1 MVTKQEILDI
11 ARLSRL
17 YVAPEEL
24 EALTQNMQQMIAFAD
39 TINAA
44 GAAGDDGFDN
54 IGGLSNVLRDDEV
67 VESWDR
73 DEILKNVDG
82 GEDGY
87 FPVRKRG

>member
-1 MVTKQEILDI
+1 MVTKEEIMKI

-17 YVAPEEL
+17 YVAPEDL
-24 EALTQNMQQMIAFAD
+24 EQLTRDMRQVIAFAG

-44 GAAGDDGFDN
+44 VLDGGEDFDN
-54 IGGLSNVLRDDEV
+54 ADGLPDAFREDEAIP
-67 VESWDR
+67 SWDR
-73 DEILKNVDG
+73 DEILKNADG